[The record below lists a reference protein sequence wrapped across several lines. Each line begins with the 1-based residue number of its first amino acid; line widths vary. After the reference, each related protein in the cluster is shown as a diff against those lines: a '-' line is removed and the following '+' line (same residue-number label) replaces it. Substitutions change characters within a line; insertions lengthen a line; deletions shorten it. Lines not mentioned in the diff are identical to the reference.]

1 MTVWER
7 GGTASVETGAT
18 AVTGT
23 LTIWNSR
30 ALPGD
35 GITFDGGGK
44 WYEISS
50 IGGNTALTLATP
62 FAEATVVAGAYAIDR
77 KSSRRGD
84 VSNALVLVQDLL
96 GKITTLLL
104 TSGPPDD
111 GIGNDGAI
119 AFDADEQTF
128 YFKAGGHWDAGTHF
142 KGDGGW
148 SPLFAVVADGDR
160 QVLQIASWVGGDGD
174 PPAVGAYVGA
184 EGLVEDIE
192 DAAQVSGSNGWTP
205 VLALVADGARIV
217 QQLVSW
223 TGGTGAPPDSP
234 RYVGVSGYVTD
245 IGAAVDVRG
254 IAGQSMRPDA
264 VVDDIADRAAYDES
278 AAFTCVLVLYNVE
291 AELAPTLYFLLTPDN
306 VSPVWS
312 VGIPFLELTPSGAT
326 PGTYG
331 SASAVPVVT
340 VDAQGR
346 ITNVSTASIPDPVAM
361 AIVFGA

>member
-7 GGTASVETGAT
+7 GGTASVENGAT

-44 WYEISS
+44 WYEIASVA
-50 IGGNTALTLATP
+50 GNTALTLATA
-62 FAEATVVAGAYAIDR
+62 FAEETISGGAYAIDR

-96 GKITTLLL
+96 GKITTLIL
-104 TSGPPDD
+104 TDGQPDD

-119 AFDADEQTF
+119 AFDADEQAF
-128 YFKAGGHWDAGTHF
+128 YFKSGGHWDAGTTF

-148 SPLFAVVADGDR
+148 SPLFAVAADGDR
-160 QVLQIASWVGGDGD
+160 QVLQIVSWVGGAGD
-174 PPAVGAYVGA
+174 PPDVGAYVGA
-184 EGLVEDIE
+184 EGLVSEIE
-192 DAAQVSGSNGWTP
+192 AAAQISGSNGWTP

-217 QQLVSW
+217 QRLVSW
-223 TGGTGAPPDSP
+223 TGGTGTPPASP
-234 RYVGVSGYVTD
+234 RYVGAEGFVTE
-245 IGAAVDVRG
+245 IGDAVDVRG
-254 IAGQSMRPDA
+254 GAGQSMRPDA
-264 VVDDIADRAAYDES
+264 VVDAIADRDAYDEA
-278 AAFTCVLVLYNVE
+278 AAFTCVLVLYNGE
-291 AELAPTLYFLLTPDN
+291 AELEPTLYFLLTPDA

-312 VGIPFLELTPSGAT
+312 VGIPFLEISPSGVT

-346 ITNVSTASIPDPVAM
+346 ITNVATSTVVDPVAM
-361 AIVFGA
+361 AIIFGA